1 MFVRSYCGKV
11 VEINS
16 KHYNSEIQLYRKL
29 WKIMFNVTLND
40 NNNQKNEI
48 INYLKKNE

>member
-1 MFVRSYCGKV
+1 MFVRNYSGKV
-11 VEINS
+11 VKINN

-29 WKIMFNVTLND
+29 WKIMFNVSLID

-48 INYLKKNE
+48 INYLKKKG